1 MLRSAPQN
9 FFIFFLFSWKK
20 REKNVH
26 EKSSIECWAKKENK
40 KIIKEH
46 QILLFNLKQIV
57 FYTYQLKPEL
67 KREIEKHVS
76 VNMRVCFWNQ

>member
-1 MLRSAPQN
+1 M
-9 FFIFFLFSWKK
+9 FT
-20 REKNVH
+20 
-26 EKSSIECWAKKENK
+26 EKSFIECWANREKE
-40 KIIKEH
+40 IIKEH
-46 QILLFNLKQIV
+46 QILLFNSKQIV